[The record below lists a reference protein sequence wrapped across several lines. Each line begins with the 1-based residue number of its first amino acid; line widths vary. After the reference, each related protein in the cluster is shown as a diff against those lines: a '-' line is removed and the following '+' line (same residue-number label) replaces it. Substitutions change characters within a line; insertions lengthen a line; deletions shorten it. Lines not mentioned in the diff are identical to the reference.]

1 MNKINKGDTVRIVNN
16 AISGR
21 EDGIGKTGEVLKLWS
36 DDVASVIE
44 ENGREGA
51 YPLQSLLKLEPVKPN
66 MPTFKEI
73 ACQCGKTHHKEA
85 AVYCSNCGAKLLT
98 RKGERCPF

>member
-1 MNKINKGDTVRIVNN
+1 MKKINEGDRVRIVGN

-21 EDGIGKTGEVLKLWS
+21 EGSIGQTGEVLKVWS
-36 DDVASVIE
+36 DGVASVIE

-66 MPTFKEI
+66 MTTFKEI
-73 ACQCGKTHHKEA
+73 ACQCGKTHHREA

-98 RKGERCPF
+98 RKEDE